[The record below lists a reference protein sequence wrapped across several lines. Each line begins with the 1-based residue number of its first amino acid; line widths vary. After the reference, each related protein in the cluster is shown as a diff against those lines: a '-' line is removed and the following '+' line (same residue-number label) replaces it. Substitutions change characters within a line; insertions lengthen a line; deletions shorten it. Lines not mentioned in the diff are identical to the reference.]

1 MSVWNF
7 AWPYKK
13 FIFLAWSLMLVELVV
28 EILAPIWMAK
38 IIDEGILTQDLQAVI
53 FWGGVLL
60 LMSLIAFGSGILNS
74 FLAAHAAQSFGYDI
88 RKEAYKKVQNL
99 PYSSLNELSTPSLI
113 TRLTNDVVQIQNM
126 LFMTLRIALRAPLLV
141 IFGTVAAFLLDAKLA
156 LIYGIIVPILV
167 LFLIWV
173 LKKAALMFQ
182 RVQKKLDGL
191 NGIMRQTLAGI
202 RVVKAFYNNV
212 FENERFEKANKTLT
226 VSLTRSLQFIEL
238 AAPLLL
244 FLMYGS
250 IIFII
255 WLASGS
261 IPQGNAQPGEVV
273 AIVNYGTRISHAL
286 AMLSWIIMA
295 FSRAKASAERV
306 QEILKFEEEKVD
318 GEADLLNIQGDIEFS
333 NVTFSYDNNT
343 EVIAN
348 ISFSIKPGE
357 RIAIMGAT
365 GSGKTSLVQLLPRLF
380 EPTGGKIFLDGR
392 LIEQYPIQQLRNV
405 IGFVPQEAHL
415 FTGTIKENIAWGKRN
430 ATMEEIV
437 QAAKDAQIHE
447 TILRFPKGYE
457 TVIGQKGVN
466 LSGGQKQRLSIAR
479 ALVRKP
485 KILILDD
492 CTSALDLM
500 TEGNLLEAIKRYNST
515 MILITQKVR
524 IAERMDRILL
534 LDDGMIVNFG
544 TYDELIS
551 QSQLFQQLVESQ
563 QWEVEY
569 DANAV
574 Q

>member
-1 MSVWNF
+1 
-7 AWPYKK
+7 
-13 FIFLAWSLMLVELVV
+13 
-28 EILAPIWMAK
+28 
-38 IIDEGILTQDLQAVI
+38 
-53 FWGGVLL
+53 
-60 LMSLIAFGSGILNS
+60 
-74 FLAAHAAQSFGYDI
+74 
-88 RKEAYKKVQNL
+88 
-99 PYSSLNELSTPSLI
+99 
-113 TRLTNDVVQIQNM
+113 
-126 LFMTLRIALRAPLLV
+126 
-141 IFGTVAAFLLDAKLA
+141 
-156 LIYGIIVPILV
+156 
-167 LFLIWV
+167 
-173 LKKAALMFQ
+173 
-182 RVQKKLDGL
+182 
-191 NGIMRQTLAGI
+191 
-202 RVVKAFYNNV
+202 
-212 FENERFEKANKTLT
+212 
-226 VSLTRSLQFIEL
+226 
-238 AAPLLL
+238 
-244 FLMYGS
+244 MYGS

-295 FSRAKASAERV
+295 FSRAKASADRV

-318 GEADLLNIQGDIEFS
+318 GEADLLKIQGDIKFS

>member
-1 MSVWNF
+1 
-7 AWPYKK
+7 
-13 FIFLAWSLMLVELVV
+13 
-28 EILAPIWMAK
+28 
-38 IIDEGILTQDLQAVI
+38 
-53 FWGGVLL
+53 
-60 LMSLIAFGSGILNS
+60 
-74 FLAAHAAQSFGYDI
+74 
-88 RKEAYKKVQNL
+88 
-99 PYSSLNELSTPSLI
+99 
-113 TRLTNDVVQIQNM
+113 
-126 LFMTLRIALRAPLLV
+126 
-141 IFGTVAAFLLDAKLA
+141 
-156 LIYGIIVPILV
+156 
-167 LFLIWV
+167 
-173 LKKAALMFQ
+173 
-182 RVQKKLDGL
+182 
-191 NGIMRQTLAGI
+191 
-202 RVVKAFYNNV
+202 
-212 FENERFEKANKTLT
+212 
-226 VSLTRSLQFIEL
+226 
-238 AAPLLL
+238 
-244 FLMYGS
+244 
-250 IIFII
+250 
-255 WLASGS
+255 
-261 IPQGNAQPGEVV
+261 
-273 AIVNYGTRISHAL
+273 
-286 AMLSWIIMA
+286 
-295 FSRAKASAERV
+295 ERV